1 MVQLYKYSKSELDK
15 ILKTPVIL
23 IDTREQE
30 NIHITDYFDKKK
42 IKYKEMK
49 LDHGDYTFYIP
60 KNEELGISRD
70 LYFNDI
76 VTVERKGSLEEL
88 SGNFCNGRARIEEEF
103 TRKKGKMYLMVEGAT
118 YEDIVKHNYN
128 TEYNP
133 VSFIATLDTYE
144 ARYGIHTSFTSKT
157 AAGNFI
163 YHKFKYHLR
172 EYLKNGL
179 ALN

>member
-1 MVQLYKYSKSELDK
+1 MTQLFRYTKDEIETL
-15 ILKTPVIL
+15 LKTIIVL

-30 NIHITDYFDKKK
+30 NIHITDYLDKKK
-42 IKYKEMK
+42 IIYKEMK

-60 KNEELGISRD
+60 KNERLGVARD
-70 LYFNDI
+70 LYFNNV

-144 ARYGIHTSFTSKT
+144 ARYGIQTSFTSKA

-163 YHKFKYHLR
+163 YHKFKYYLR
-172 EYLKNGL
+172 EYLKGSL
-179 ALN
+179 RC

>member
-1 MVQLYKYSKSELDK
+1 MTQLFRYTKDEIETL
-15 ILKTPVIL
+15 LKTIVVL

-30 NIHITDYFDKKK
+30 NIHITDYLDKKK
-42 IKYKEMK
+42 INYKEMK

-60 KNEELGISRD
+60 KNENLGIARD

-128 TEYNP
+128 TQYNP
-133 VSFIATLDTYE
+133 VSFIATIDTFE
-144 ARYGIHTSFTSKT
+144 ARYNIQTSFISKA

-172 EYLKNGL
+172 EYLKGSL
-179 ALN
+179 VA